1 MAPGAQGRP
10 CLVSSCR
17 PFAQMSQEAQQGEQV
32 GGRGGRQL
40 GPAPAQPCTWLHLP
54 RYSILP
60 HSDLERCFSIEPE
73 DGTIRTAGP
82 LDREARVW
90 HNLTVLATELGE
102 ESWASRRA
110 GRRRQPPGR
119 GAVPGDGVRG
129 VLVPHT
135 PTQGITTRCPAWILT
150 TRQALWS
157 PGLDWAWWVGLSI
170 SPHL

>member
-1 MAPGAQGRP
+1 
-10 CLVSSCR
+10 
-17 PFAQMSQEAQQGEQV
+17 MSQEAQQGEQV

-40 GPAPAQPCTWLHLP
+40 GPAPAQPRTWLHLP

-73 DGTIRTAGP
+73 DGTIRTAVP

-110 GRRRQPPGR
+110 GRWRQPPGR
-119 GAVPGDGVRG
+119 GAGPGDGVRG
-129 VLVPHT
+129 V
-135 PTQGITTRCPAWILT
+135 
-150 TRQALWS
+150 
-157 PGLDWAWWVGLSI
+157 
-170 SPHL
+170 